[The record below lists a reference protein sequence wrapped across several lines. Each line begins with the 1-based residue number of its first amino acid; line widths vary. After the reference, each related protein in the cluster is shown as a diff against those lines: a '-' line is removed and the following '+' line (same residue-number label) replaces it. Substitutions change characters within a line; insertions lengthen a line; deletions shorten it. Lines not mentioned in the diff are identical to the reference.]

1 MASVAI
7 QLEQRTD
14 LVKMH
19 LSTYEKETDKWS
31 LVGIQYPMV
40 GEVGRIDTIEEFE
53 IAPNQI
59 YKLEIYKDSFTE
71 HDMMEGVEM
80 GDRYGVSFSLKID
93 VSEFDEK
100 NLAANL

>member
-31 LVGIQYPMV
+31 LVGI
-40 GEVGRIDTIEEFE
+40 
-53 IAPNQI
+53 
-59 YKLEIYKDSFTE
+59 
-71 HDMMEGVEM
+71 
-80 GDRYGVSFSLKID
+80 
-93 VSEFDEK
+93 
-100 NLAANL
+100 